1 MREIEANKN
10 VGGKTPEEIKKSLKT
25 AINGCMLRCG
35 SCVEECSYGYY
46 CGPVN
51 VHQLATAIPKIM
63 VDDALALIEQLEL
76 QNALLTAEK
85 YLNNEFRN
93 RIKKAQFATLINL
106 MGGESPKEHY
116 AIVKNNIAYKLAEFL
131 LKEGAIVFCEVY
143 SNHCEM
149 EEIVGTIEI
158 VMPEPPKEE

>member
-1 MREIEANKN
+1 MA
-10 VGGKTPEEIKKSLKT
+10 KTPDEIKKGIVE
-25 AINGCMLRCG
+25 AIEEV
-35 SCVEECSYGYY
+35 SWVVEGGDAHDLQDACDKAHASM
-46 CGPVN
+46 
-51 VHQLATAIPKIM
+51 A
-63 VDDALALIEQLEL
+63 DALALIEQLEL